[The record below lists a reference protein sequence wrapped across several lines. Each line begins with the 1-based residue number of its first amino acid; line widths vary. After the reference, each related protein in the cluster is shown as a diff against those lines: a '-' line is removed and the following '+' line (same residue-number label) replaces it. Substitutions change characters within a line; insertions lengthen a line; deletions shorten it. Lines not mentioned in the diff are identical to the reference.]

1 MPLPC
6 GLAYE
11 YGLSISTAVLVNEVY
26 PGSPASKAGL
36 ASGDIIVSF
45 GEHNTGGIDELH
57 RLLTADAANQS
68 IPVVILRRVEK
79 RVLTIIPLPKEG

>member
-1 MPLPC
+1 MPLPRR
-6 GLAYE
+6 LAYE
-11 YGLSISTAVLVNEVY
+11 FGLSINSAVLVNEVY

-57 RLLTADAANQS
+57 RLLTAEAANQS
-68 IPVVILRRVEK
+68 IPLVILLGVEK
-79 RVLTIIPLPKEG
+79 RVLTIVALHKEG